1 MAFQAFS
8 FGVLG
13 SELQC
18 HDAILVLLLVLPY
31 LSSTWKTMMVALC
44 LSLSHTLT
52 FNKAGFNKI
61 KQLFLSPFIF
71 TQLEK
76 DENTKEIDSKF

>member
-18 HDAILVLLLVLPY
+18 PDAILVLLLVLPY

-44 LSLSHTLT
+44 LSIYHTLT
-52 FNKAGFNKI
+52 FNKI

>member
-18 HDAILVLLLVLPY
+18 PDAILVLLLVFPY
-31 LSSTWKTMMVALC
+31 ISSTWKTMMVALC
-44 LSLSHTLT
+44 LFIYHRDTL
-52 FNKAGFNKI
+52 KFNKI

-76 DENTKEIDSKF
+76 DENTTEIDGKF